1 MPERLVLDASAAL
14 AFLRGE
20 RRGADV
26 AELLARHLATGG
38 AVIVP
43 GIFWLEVTNVLVRRH
58 SLSIEDVLAALRYL
72 DEFGIETVDGDR
84 SLTILGLDLT
94 MTHGLSAYD
103 AAYLALAVAED
114 ARLLTVDA
122 RLDRAGGE
130 RSALRAGGEGSALG
144 HPRGFHEAPSAY
156 GSPAVMDAL
165 ATHGAFLAELR
176 RQVEAGVLR

>member
-72 DEFGIETVDGDR
+72 DEFGIETVAGDR
-84 SLTILGLDLT
+84 SLTILGLDL
-94 MTHGLSAYD
+94 MMAHGLSAYD

-130 RSALRAGGEGSALG
+130 RSALG

>member
-43 GIFWLEVTNVLVRRH
+43 GIFWLEVTNVLIRRH
-58 SLSIEDVLAALRYL
+58 SLSIKDVLAALRYF
-72 DEFGIETVDGDR
+72 DEFGIETVAGDR
-84 SLTILGLDLT
+84 SLTILGLDLM

-103 AAYLALAVAED
+103 AAYLALAIAED

-122 RLDRAGGE
+122 RLDRACGE
-130 RSALRAGGEGSALG
+130 RSALG

>member
-58 SLSIEDVLAALRYL
+58 SLSIEDVLAALRDL
-72 DEFGIETVDGDR
+72 DEFGIETVAGDR
-84 SLTILGLDLT
+84 SLTMLGLDL
-94 MTHGLSAYD
+94 MMAHGLSAYD

-130 RSALRAGGEGSALG
+130 RSALG
-144 HPRGFHEAPSAY
+144 HPRGLHETPSAY

-165 ATHGAFLAELR
+165 GTHGAFLAELR
-176 RQVEAGVLR
+176 REVESGVLR